1 MMVAPVAFPLAKLGV
16 LLVKQISK
24 PLAKRFAN
32 RAKKNLVFRDWV
44 CVPIGQFFHLC
55 EARLR
60 LASLDLALKR
70 TVLKVPKLSEKDAIE
85 HGSTILS
92 EALILCT
99 AVAILVYE
107 YKKSQD
113 EKKEEEEIKTAE
125 REMLKSKL
133 FDLETNIEK
142 QSDNIYFLAQHFVN
156 KSSKDDK
163 EILNKIIKETPEPTE
178 KSKVEPLNLFEDT
191 EDKSYKQSKGKKFAE
206 TSEDKS
212 MTEEFVEFVEEL
224 AEEILEAV
232 NPDDDD

>member
-1 MMVAPVAFPLAKLGV
+1 MVAPVAFPLAKLGV

-44 CVPIGQFFHLC
+44 CVPTGQFFHLC

-113 EKKEEEEIKTAE
+113 PMKREGHKVAE
-125 REMLKSKL
+125 LG
-133 FDLETNIEK
+133 FYWQI
-142 QSDNIYFLAQHFVN
+142 
-156 KSSKDDK
+156 
-163 EILNKIIKETPEPTE
+163 
-178 KSKVEPLNLFEDT
+178 
-191 EDKSYKQSKGKKFAE
+191 
-206 TSEDKS
+206 
-212 MTEEFVEFVEEL
+212 
-224 AEEILEAV
+224 
-232 NPDDDD
+232 